1 MKLQQLIFTGV
12 LCLSSTLATATDLL
26 EAVKANGVLKVGM
39 EGTYPPFGYRNDKGE
54 LTGYDVDVATALA
67 AKMGLKVE
75 FVTGDFSGLIGGL
88 QAGKFDVIANQ
99 IEISPKRK
107 ESLAFT
113 QPYAYSALQLIQRK
127 SDKNNYKSLA
137 DMNGKSLAVTLGS
150 NYVEYAK
157 TFPGVVVKTYPGT
170 AEYMRDLM
178 QERVDAAINDRLI
191 LPYLIKTSNL
201 PLRPG
206 ALLSGHEL
214 EIGIPFKKGNP
225 QFEVA
230 INSAMNSLRK
240 DGTLK
245 KISLKWFNSDV
256 TQPLK

>member
-1 MKLQQLIFTGV
+1 MKRNKVV
-12 LCLSSTLATATDLL
+12 LASMLFMVSTLTMAADLL
-26 EAVKANGVLKVGM
+26 DSVKESGTLKVGM
-39 EGTYPPFGYRNDKGE
+39 EGTYPPFGYRNEKGI

-67 AKMGLKVE
+67 AKMGLKVD

-88 QAGKFDVIANQ
+88 QAGKFDIVANQ
-99 IEISPKRK
+99 IEITPKRK
-107 ESLAFT
+107 ESLSFT

-127 SDKNNYKSLA
+127 TDTNRYKSLA

-170 AEYMRDLM
+170 AEYMRDLV

-191 LPYLIKTSNL
+191 LPYLIKTSDL

-206 ALLSGHEL
+206 ALLSGHVL

-225 QFEVA
+225 KFESA
-230 INSAMNSLRK
+230 INGAMSAIQK

-245 KISLKWFNSDV
+245 KISMKWFNVDV

>member
-1 MKLQQLIFTGV
+1 MKRNKIV
-12 LCLSSTLATATDLL
+12 LASLLCMASTLAMAGDLL
-26 EAVKANGVLKVGM
+26 DSVKESGTLKVGM
-39 EGTYPPFGYRNDKGE
+39 EGTYPPFGYRNEKGI
-54 LTGYDVDVATALA
+54 LAGYDVDVATALA
-67 AKMGLKVE
+67 TKMGLKVE

-88 QAGKFDVIANQ
+88 QAGKFDVVANQ
-99 IEISPKRK
+99 IEITPKRK
-107 ESLAFT
+107 ESLSFT

-127 SDKNNYKSLA
+127 ADKNRYKSLA

-157 TFPGVVVKTYPGT
+157 NFPGVVVKTYPGT
-170 AEYMRDLM
+170 AEYMRDLV

-191 LPYLIKTSNL
+191 LPYLIKTSDL

-206 ALLSGHEL
+206 ALLSGHVL
-214 EIGIPFKKGNP
+214 EIGLPFKKGNP
-225 QFEVA
+225 KFESA
-230 INSAMNSLRK
+230 INGAMSAIQK

-245 KISLKWFNSDV
+245 KISMKWFNVDV